1 MNSFYLRYSI
11 DFIDDNDCI
20 VIMYCSQ
27 GNIRINSN
35 LNSQL
40 CSMRTCILH
49 FDAALIIKYLL
60 L

>member
-1 MNSFYLRYSI
+1 MNSFYIRYSI
-11 DFIDDNDCI
+11 DFIDDNGCI
-20 VIMYCSQ
+20 AIMNCSQ

-40 CSMRTCILH
+40 CSMRTYILH
-49 FDAALIIKYLL
+49 FEAVLNIKYLL